1 MLRIVRTRSKQ
12 SMTQPPIERNPA
24 CPLWR
29 RLAAL
34 VYDLLVAV
42 AIVMVVGLV
51 AQLATGG
58 HLIDTGAL
66 VVIPVWY
73 RPLQALVLGGYFSVS
88 WRYGGQTLGMRPWR
102 VQLRSRLGGAASWRQ
117 VLLRLLVAASPL
129 GLLWLAPTLGLRPT
143 LWGTLLAWA
152 LWFAPALFDP
162 RRRALHDLLAGTQ
175 LQLLR

>member
-1 MLRIVRTRSKQ
+1 MSQHPTEHR
-12 SMTQPPIERNPA
+12 PA

-34 VYDLLVAV
+34 VYDLLAAL

-58 HLIDTGAL
+58 QLITTGAQ
-66 VVIPVWY
+66 VVIPAWY
-73 RPLQALVLGGYFSVS
+73 RPLQALVLGGYFAAS

-102 VQLRSRLGGAASWRQ
+102 VQLRASAGGAASWPQ
-117 VLLRLLVAASPL
+117 VLIRLLVAASPL

-143 LWGTLLAWA
+143 LWAMLLAWA
-152 LWFAPALFDP
+152 LWFAPTLFDP
-162 RRRALHDLLAGTQ
+162 RRRAVHDRLARTE

>member
-1 MLRIVRTRSKQ
+1 MS
-12 SMTQPPIERNPA
+12 QPPPERPPA

-34 VYDLLVAV
+34 LYDLLAAL

-58 HLIDTGAL
+58 HLIGTGAQ
-66 VVIPVWY
+66 VVIPAWY
-73 RPLQALVLGGYFSVS
+73 RPLQALVLGGYFAAS
-88 WRYGGQTLGMRPWR
+88 WRHGGQTLGMRPWR
-102 VQLRSRLGGAASWRQ
+102 VQLRSSAGDAASWPQ
-117 VLLRLLVAASPL
+117 VLVRLLVAASPL
-129 GLLWLAPTLGLRPT
+129 GLLWLAPSLGLRPT
-143 LWGTLLAWA
+143 LWAMLLAWA
-152 LWFAPALFDP
+152 LWFAPAIVDP